1 MRILLIAP
9 PTVRIKGNIS
19 GVYPLPPLGLAYIAA
34 VLEKDNFSVDI
45 LDIPVLKIKMESL
58 PAYFRDNKY
67 SVYGLSCNLFN
78 LRNGIEIAKQIK
90 EINPKAKIIIGGRC
104 NSFSPETIF
113 KHGPD
118 FDIIV
123 KGEGEEVM
131 LNICSMLRDGNENF
145 YTVPG
150 VSFKDNGKIIINPQP
165 PYVNLDK
172 LPLPARHLLP
182 NKYYKI
188 HPPFGIYPPVT
199 IMETS
204 RGCVYNCTFCSLS
217 SPLRERSVNNV
228 IEEIK
233 EITSRFKI
241 KEIHF
246 VDPSFTYNQERI
258 MELCNHLIRNNIR
271 IAWTCKTRVDLVCK
285 DLLEVMSKA
294 GCYMISYGV
303 ESGSQAILNYLN
315 KDITVEQTIEAF
327 NLTKNAKIRTIAYV
341 LLGSPKEDDDTV
353 KKTTKLVEKIKPD
366 FVLYGELL
374 PDPNSPLVK
383 QTARDNHINNKDIAD
398 FYIGGKNIFR
408 EKSITGAAKGDINRW
423 MSYANRSFYIRID
436 YIFRKL
442 RNLKN
447 LQDLLNLVKG
457 TYFLIYDILNKNTF
471 S

>member
-1 MRILLIAP
+1 MKILLIAP
-9 PTVRIKGNIS
+9 PAVRIKGNIS

-34 VLEKDNFSVDI
+34 VLEKNNFAVDI
-45 LDIPVLKIKMESL
+45 LDISALKIKIENL
-58 PAYFRDNKY
+58 PAYFKDNSY

-78 LRNGIEIAKQIK
+78 LRNGIEIARQIR

-113 KHGPD
+113 KHGSD

-150 VSFKDNGKIIINPQP
+150 ISFKDNGKIITNPQQ

-182 NKYYKI
+182 NKYYKM
-188 HPPFGIYPPVT
+188 HPPFGIYPPTT
-199 IMETS
+199 IIETS
-204 RGCVYNCTFCSLS
+204 RGCVYNCIFCNLA
-217 SPLRERSVNNV
+217 SPVRERSINNV

-233 EITSRFKI
+233 EVTSRFKI

-246 VDPSFTYNQERI
+246 VDSSFTYNQKRI
-258 MELCNHLIRNNIR
+258 MELCNQLIKNNIK

-327 NLTKNAKIRTIAYV
+327 KLTKNAKIRTIAYV
-341 LLGSPKEDDDTV
+341 LLGSPKEDDGTV
-353 KKTTKLVEKIKPD
+353 KETTKLVEKIKPD

-383 QTARDNHINNKDIAD
+383 QAVRDNHINNKDIAD
-398 FYIGGKNIFR
+398 FYIGGKDIFR

-423 MSYANRSFYIRID
+423 MSYANRSFYIRVD

-457 TYFLIYDILNKNTF
+457 TYFLIYDILNKNIF